1 MVNTRKNRNN
11 MFIFGYG
18 SLMNNNS
25 RKRTLKKNV
34 KGYPTILRKRFGYK
48 KKFNTIA
55 GRHKGKEIVIGI
67 EKNPKKTTSVRGVL
81 FPVNK
86 LQLNKLN
93 KREGIYKRIYVPHKY
108 IKSTLKLSPNSRV
121 YTYRPI
127 KIQSRFNKTQ
137 RIYKNYKY
145 SVERGNMQLFGK
157 KM

>member
-1 MVNTRKNRNN
+1 MVNTRKNHNV
-11 MFIFGYG
+11 FIFGYG
-18 SLMNNNS
+18 SLMNNAS

-34 KGYPTILRKRFGYK
+34 KGYPTILRKKFGYK

-55 GRHKGKEIVIGI
+55 GRHKGKEIVLGI
-67 EKNPKKTTSVRGVL
+67 EKNPKKTTTVSGVL
-81 FPVNK
+81 FPVSK

-93 KREGIYKRIYVPHKY
+93 KREGVYKRIYIPHKY

-127 KIQSRFNKTQ
+127 HIKSRFNKTQ
-137 RIYKNYKY
+137 RIYKDYKNA
-145 SVERGNMQLFGK
+145 VEKGRMQLFGK